1 MKTDLG
7 MDEKLGALLTYVLG
21 FVTGI
26 VFLIIEKKNKF
37 VRFHAMQST
46 IFFGGLFV
54 VQLILGVI
62 PIIGWLLNLAISIYE
77 FIMWIVCMIKAY
89 NGEKYELPI
98 AGKMAKKYVK

>member
-7 MDEKLGALLTYVLG
+7 MDEKLEALLTYVLG

-26 VFLIIEKKNKF
+26 VFLILEKKNKF

-54 VQLILGVI
+54 VQLVLGVI

-98 AGKMAKKYVK
+98 AGQMAKKYTK